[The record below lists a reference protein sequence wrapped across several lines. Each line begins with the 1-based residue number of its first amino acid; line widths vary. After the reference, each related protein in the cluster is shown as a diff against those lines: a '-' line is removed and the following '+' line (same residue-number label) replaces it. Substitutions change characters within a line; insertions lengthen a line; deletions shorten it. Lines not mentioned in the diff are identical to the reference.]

1 MNRFSRYSLLV
12 FSFLLM
18 LNVVQAQ
25 DKRSALEKERNALRA
40 EIRQINKLLNTNE
53 KKKHSVLNKASDLDR
68 RIKATE
74 KLIRTNNQEANL
86 LTNKINSN
94 QKKISTLRKEL
105 KALKD
110 DYAAIMR
117 KSYKSRSKQS
127 RIMFLF
133 SSTSFL
139 QAYKRLQYMKQYSNY
154 REKQGEKIKAE
165 TKALQEL
172 NAELSEQRK
181 AKEKLLAQNRATRKK
196 LEKDKKQQEAL
207 MATINK
213 KGSKYRSEIK
223 QKQQQITKI
232 DAEIHEI
239 IRKAIAAENKKEG
252 SSSSSAFKLTPE
264 AKALAASFEAN
275 KGKLPWPL
283 KSGNIVVRFG
293 RHPSP
298 LVKNIPIE
306 SHGIRIQTNKLEPV
320 YVIFDGKVI
329 SIQAIKGSNKAILV
343 QHGNYISIYNNLA
356 QIEVHT
362 GDIVTTGQE
371 IGKVGK
377 STTTQRPTLSFQIYK
392 NNQALDPL
400 HWILRR

>member
-139 QAYKRLQYMKQYSNY
+139 QAYKRLQYMKQSSNY
-154 REKQGEKIKAE
+154 REKQGEKIKAQ

-172 NAELSEQRK
+172 N
-181 AKEKLLAQNRATRKK
+181 
-196 LEKDKKQQEAL
+196 
-207 MATINK
+207 
-213 KGSKYRSEIK
+213 
-223 QKQQQITKI
+223 
-232 DAEIHEI
+232 
-239 IRKAIAAENKKEG
+239 
-252 SSSSSAFKLTPE
+252 
-264 AKALAASFEAN
+264 
-275 KGKLPWPL
+275 
-283 KSGNIVVRFG
+283 
-293 RHPSP
+293 
-298 LVKNIPIE
+298 
-306 SHGIRIQTNKLEPV
+306 
-320 YVIFDGKVI
+320 
-329 SIQAIKGSNKAILV
+329 
-343 QHGNYISIYNNLA
+343 
-356 QIEVHT
+356 
-362 GDIVTTGQE
+362 
-371 IGKVGK
+371 
-377 STTTQRPTLSFQIYK
+377 
-392 NNQALDPL
+392 
-400 HWILRR
+400 